1 MVGQLGLQA
10 PLQGLLEQRRQKPVG
25 AGQRDLASID
35 LLEQAVQATGDNQ
48 LLHRPTAQP
57 VDRTPSNNTT
67 PPPRSEHT
75 HEDGHDEA
83 CREESVRHRL
93 LLVETDDHPRGAE
106 AQDGQGRE
114 NDLGQGRPRERLG
127 PAAAGPPLVRSEQET
142 GHTTTHRR
150 ITTHVDHMQHRNK
163 HATNH
168 HRHRRRKHG
177 EGQTGIGEN
186 TDGQQHLTRE
196 PHPTTRERH
205 DESDEGGHDH
215 QTSTDQRHRQLTR
228 GRVHDAEHQPVAKNG
243 DSRGPETHQ
252 RDAARP

>member
-75 HEDGHDEA
+75 RNNGQKGTDGETA
-83 CREESVRHRL
+83 RQHRAPL
-93 LLVETDDHPRGAE
+93 SETDHHRGTETQNGQDHESDP
-106 AQDGQGRE
+106 GQE
-114 NDLGQGRPRERLG
+114 RPREHSG
-127 PAAAGPPLVRSEQET
+127 SAAAGPPLVRSEQET